1 MRARIIALWKDPT
14 EKPAI
19 YHCISKEV
27 VDAELA
33 RLERSRDVALGQML
47 RCRVRY
53 SIL

>member
-1 MRARIIALWKDPT
+1 MRFIAPWKDST